1 MPTSDLNRAGHG
13 PTTDRHRIL
22 VEWNETVR
30 PAPPATWP
38 DLFAAQVR
46 RAPGAVAVVCE
57 DVELTYAQLDA
68 RANRLAH
75 ALLARGVGP
84 ERVVALCLPRSV
96 DMIVAEVAVLK
107 AGGAYLPVDQ
117 DYPAERTGF
126 MLADAR
132 PVCLVSTTALASE
145 LPATPGLPRL
155 LLDELLADEPLAD
168 AQPPTDDRAGTRQ
181 AGTDQAEIDRPG
193 GRLPDTDPTDD
204 DRGAPLTP
212 DSAAYVIYTSG
223 STGRPKGVVVS
234 HAGVAKLV
242 ATQRARLGVGP
253 QSRVLQFASPSFDV
267 AFWDLCLGLLSG
279 GRLVVVPAER
289 RVPGPALTEYAHRH
303 GVTFMILPPAL
314 LAAMPRELTL
324 PAGATLLAGTER
336 VSPELVARWAR
347 DRPMFNAYGPTEATV
362 NSTLGECDP
371 QTPPGGVVPIGRPD
385 PGTRCYV
392 LDDALQPVPVGATG
406 ELYLGGTGLA
416 RGYLGQPG
424 LTAQRFVA
432 DPYGPAGGRLYRTG
446 DLVRWLPDGRLEFLG
461 RADDQVK
468 IRGYRIEPGEI
479 ESVLAQHPAVG
490 QVAVLARPGRDGQQ
504 RLAAYVVPAL
514 DRPADR
520 DAGVESARVDDWQ
533 RLHELLYTAGR
544 TERFG
549 ENFTGWN
556 SSYDGLPIP
565 LAEMREW
572 RDRTVER
579 ILALRPRRVLELGVG
594 SGLLL
599 AKVAPEVESYWGTD
613 LSPAAI
619 EALRDEVAAVPALAG
634 RVELRAQPAD
644 VTDGLPTG
652 FFDTIVLN
660 SVLQYFPSVDY
671 LADVLRRAVALLA
684 PGGSVFV
691 GDVRNLR
698 LHRTLRGAIEA
709 GRRRPDADGRPAA
722 LAAVEQAL
730 SWEGE
735 LLLDPEFFPAL
746 AREVPAIA
754 RVDVEVKRG
763 RAHNELTRYR
773 YDVVLRTAAT
783 DPSTVDEAVERPWHD
798 EPAGLTGLADRLDSA
813 RPAVLRVTGVPNA
826 RLDAD
831 LTAYRN
837 LSGAPAPTAE
847 NGAAGAPGVDPEAV
861 YELAGRHGYR
871 VAVTWS
877 GTADD
882 GRLDLL
888 FSHPDAAPATPAY
901 RPEPVSGSL
910 DRYANRP
917 APFRDVTALLAEL
930 RTHARSW
937 LPDHMVPAAF
947 VPLHELPVLPSGK
960 LDRSALP
967 APDFAALTT
976 GARPR
981 DAREEVLCAL
991 YAEVLGLPE
1000 VGVEDDFFAL
1010 GGDSIV
1016 SIQLVIRARQAGLV
1030 ITPRQVFQRRTVA
1043 ELAPVA
1049 ESLSRAVED
1058 DPQAGVG
1065 EFPLTP
1071 IMRWLDGCGG
1081 RLDAFAQWLAVRVPA
1096 EATAERLAGVLQA
1109 AVDRHDVLR
1118 SRLVRATPGQPGRL
1132 VVPAPGTVPAADLL
1146 HRVDVAGLTDE
1157 ALRDRITAAADE
1169 AGARLAPEAGAMLQ
1183 AVWLDAGRDRTGRL
1197 VVVVHHVV
1205 VDGVSWRI
1213 LLPDLA
1219 AAWPDV
1225 AAGRT
1230 PRLEPVGTPLR
1241 RWAELAI
1248 ADADSADRTAEL
1260 PLWTE
1265 LLRGDDPP
1273 LADRPLDPV
1282 GDLDSVHRLTLRL
1295 PADRTAPLLTSIP
1308 AAFSA
1313 GVNDVL
1319 LTAFALALADWRR
1332 RRGTSV
1338 PGPALVALE
1347 GHGREEQL
1355 ADGVDLSRTLGWFTS
1370 IFPVRL
1376 DPGPIDLADALA
1388 GGEDAGRALKRIK
1401 EGLRAIPDHGLGYGL
1416 LRHLNPETAAVLAG
1430 LPQPQISFNYLGRFG
1445 VESSPDGCWTPLPGL
1460 GLLAGGFDAAMP
1472 VAPYTLEVNAFT
1484 EDRPDGPG
1492 LGVTWAWPAALLD
1505 EADVAEL
1512 ADGWFAALDAL
1523 VRHAARPGAGGPS
1536 PSDFPLLPVRQDDV
1550 DELAAT
1556 VPAVAD
1562 LLPLTPL
1569 QEGLYFHAVAAGAD
1583 RDPYRVQQVIE
1594 LRGPLDAAALR
1605 RAGQDV
1611 LDRHAPLR
1619 AAFPQLADGR
1629 PVQLVADRI
1638 TLPWREVDLTGY
1650 PEPEREAEF
1659 EALAEAE
1666 RRAPFDLARPPLLRC
1681 VLVRRDAQ
1689 RHDLLLTHHHIVTDG
1704 WSAGVT
1710 LRDLLARYAPG
1721 GEPVRLPAVTP
1732 YRRYLDWLAG
1742 RDRSAADAAWRTALS
1757 GVDGP
1762 TRLAA
1767 EAEDGFDGMFHAER
1781 TVVPL
1786 APEVAAGLAGR
1797 ARAAG
1802 LTVGSVLHAAWAVL
1816 LGRRLGRR
1824 DVVFG
1829 STVSGRPAELDG
1841 VEAMVGLFINTL
1853 PVRLRWSPAEPL
1865 VELAGRLQREQ
1876 AELLDAQHLGL
1887 PAIQRLAGVGELFDS
1902 LVVVENYP
1910 VDAAPGGR
1918 AGGLEVAGVEFR
1930 EATHYPVT
1938 LLVAPAD
1945 DLLELTIEYDP
1956 DRVDAATVRQLRT
1969 GLAEVLGTFVAEPDR
1984 PVGRI
1989 DLLPAAERGPGLAR
2003 LTGPVGPVPAET
2015 LDGLVAAQAAR
2026 TPDAVALFD
2035 GERQLCY
2042 SELDRRAGALAR
2054 RLAARGVRPGD
2065 VVAVAVPRSAEL
2077 VVAMLGVMKT
2087 GAAYVPL
2094 DVSHPRDRLSGV
2106 LADSGAR
2113 AVVATVEVLPRVP
2126 RPDGVAHLLL
2136 SPAAEPDAESATLAV
2151 PSGVAADPDRPAYL
2165 IYTSGSTGRPKGVLV
2180 GHRAVVSQLAWS
2192 QRRFGIGTED
2202 RMLQLAPA
2210 SFDTSVWEIFWPLS
2224 AGAAVVLPGEDEA
2237 GDPARLA
2244 ELVRRHRVTAVTFVP
2259 SLVEAFLLAD
2269 EVTADPGWA
2278 ATLRWVSCGGEA
2290 LSPDLARR
2298 WYART
2303 GTALDNFYGPTETA
2317 VQVTWWAN
2325 DGTADRTVPI
2335 GRPVANTRLYVLDD
2349 CLRPVPPGVPGELY
2363 VAGTQLGYGY
2373 HARFGLT
2380 AERFV
2385 ADPYGLAGERM
2396 YRTGDLV
2403 RWRTDGVLEY
2413 VGRSDAQVK
2422 IRGHRIDLG
2431 EVEAALRSAPGVARA
2446 VAAVRVDG
2454 RGRSHLVG
2462 YLVPVAGTRLDVEA
2476 VRAALRAG
2484 LPGSMV
2490 PGRFVVLDALPLT
2503 PSGKLDRAALP
2514 APAVGAE
2521 PAAAPPAPGAGPT
2534 GPVTRSVVGP
2544 VAGSVAGSVAGP
2556 VAGSVVGPVASSS
2569 IADGVEP
2576 AGGGGAAERL
2586 LREIFAEVLGLP
2598 GAGADEDFFALGGD
2612 SILSIAV
2619 SSRARRHG
2627 LALAPRDVFRH
2638 RTPRALAEAAG
2649 GDAALSPASAP
2660 TASAHAP
2667 TATAALT
2674 AGSAP
2679 TSARSLVGSP
2689 ASPVVASPSP
2699 SPSETDPDE
2708 LGDVPLLPTVHWLRD
2723 TGLPIDRFTLSTLLV
2738 VPAEL
2743 DLGSL
2748 TAVLQAVLDRHA
2760 GLRLRLRRIASVL
2773 WTLDA
2778 APAGAVPAIDLVRR
2792 VDVTG
2797 LDDTGLRTVL
2807 AVEAAAATDR
2817 LAPDEGTMLQAVWF
2831 DSGDRPGRLLLAA
2844 HHLVV
2849 DGVSWRILLEDLAAA
2864 WASVRA
2870 GEPILLAPVGT
2881 SLRRYARVLG
2891 EHAHR
2896 PERLAELPH
2905 WAETLA
2911 PGAELLPALGRP
2923 PAGPARQYVVRLE
2936 PAQTLPLLTAVPAA
2950 VGGEVTGVLLA
2961 ALRLAVSRWQD
2972 RHGRNAA
2979 ADLLVDLERHGR
2991 EELEPGLDLS
3001 RTVGWFT
3008 SVQPVRLPA
3017 GTDPADVLRT
3027 VGERIRA
3034 VPDGGLGHGLLRY
3047 LNAQAAPILAGLSS
3061 AQVLFHYYGRFPGGT
3076 GESWTPAA
3084 ESDAVTAVNAGLGL
3098 SHLLQIDAVA
3108 TETSAGP
3115 VLTATWTWPDGT
3127 LDEPDVTELAAE
3139 WLDALRTLA
3148 AAVTAEPVTDAAVDA
3163 GRDGGTVRHAPRI
3176 AAGMSL
3182 SRDEIDRIERTSPL
3196 PVAEIWPLSPLQ
3208 EGLYFHASYDTS
3220 ALDVYTAQDAFDLGY
3235 RLDLD
3240 RLRRAGAALLAR
3252 NPGMR
3257 AGFTSVG
3264 LSQPVQFVGVAPE
3277 LPVTEVDLTDLD
3289 PESQQVRVAELMAED
3304 RATRFDLTRPP
3315 LCRLLLLRLG
3325 DDRDRLV
3332 VSHHLVLW
3340 DGWSEELFVEQL
3352 FTLYERDGD
3361 DRDLPPAG
3369 SYRDHLEWLA
3379 GQDTEQ
3385 AGRAWRD
3392 ALAGLAEPTLVAPEA
3407 TLAPVVPHRVRTELP
3422 TVLGDRLRDLARRQR
3437 LTLNTVLTAAWGLV
3451 LGGHLGRTD
3460 VVFGMTVAGRHGDI
3474 PHVENIIGLFL
3485 NTVPVRVDAAPAE
3498 PVLGLLR
3505 RLRDRRIDL
3514 MPHDHLGLGAV
3525 QRATGHARLFDTLYV
3540 LQNFVDEGES
3550 ARLRDQHGIAA
3561 VDGVDATH
3569 YPLTLV
3575 VTPAERIR
3583 VALDHRPDV
3592 VPGAVARSLLDRFVA
3607 LLSRLVAEPEIAVGR
3622 LDLLTGAERAELGVE
3637 WSATRHPVG
3646 TESVADLLAEQAART
3661 PDEVALVFAGRTLT
3675 YAEFDARINRLAR
3688 LLVDRGAGPERVVAL
3703 ALPRSI
3709 EMVVAL
3715 FAVLRTGAAY
3725 LPLELDHP
3733 AERLAFVLADTA
3745 PMCLL
3750 TVAAVRGG
3758 LPETDTPTVLLD
3770 DQLVAAELA
3779 GLSGGALP
3787 DAELPAGFAR
3797 TDPHR
3802 LEYPAYLIYTS
3813 GSTGRPKGVVT
3824 PYRGLTNMQL
3834 NHREAIFDPTVAA
3847 AGGRRLRIAHTVSFA
3862 FDMSWEE
3869 LLWLVEG
3876 HEVHVCDEELRR
3888 DAQALVAYCDRH
3900 RIDVVNVTPSYA
3912 HHLIEEGLLD
3922 QDEAAGES
3930 GGRHRPVLVLL
3941 GGEAVS
3947 EAVWSRLRDTEG
3959 TAGYNLYGPTEYT
3972 INTLGGGTLDSDTP
3986 TVGRAIWNTR
3996 AYVLDAHLRL
4006 APPGAPGELYIGGIG
4021 LARGYHRRL
4030 GLTAERFVADPY
4042 GAPGER
4048 MYRTGDLVRRR
4059 PDGNLDFLGRTDD
4072 QVKIR
4077 GYRIELGEVEA
4088 ALAEHPLVA
4097 HAAVVVDSSTD
4108 PGVRRLAGYV
4118 VRGTQWTEP
4127 DDDVLTAIRAD
4138 LKRRLPDYMVPAA
4151 LVPLDRLPLTVNGK
4165 LDVAALPAPT
4175 VRTGAASRP
4184 PASTAE
4190 KTLCTLFAE
4199 LLGVPEIGV
4208 EDNFFDLGGHSLLAI
4223 RLVSRARVALGAELS
4238 IRDLFEAPTV
4248 AELAARIGG
4257 ADQDGTAGD
4266 GGGRI
4271 ALVRAE
4277 RPAEL
4282 PLSSAQQRL
4291 WMIQQLAPESA
4302 AYNFPIAVRLRG
4314 ALDVAALTSA
4324 LADLTGRHE
4333 TLRTLIGERDGR
4345 PYQRVLAVAD
4355 ARPVLGTV
4363 VAAPAE
4369 VAGIVREAVDRPF
4382 DLTTEPPLR
4391 ATLVA
4396 VDGAPGAVEEHVLVL
4411 VLHHIATDEW
4421 SDRPFLRDLG
4431 AAYAARRAGRAPDWT
4446 PLPVQYADYTLWQR
4460 RLLGEPT
4467 DPGSL
4472 AARQLDYWRQALDG
4486 VPEEL
4491 VLPTD
4496 RPRSGRP
4503 DPAGAELTVEL
4514 PAEVGAGLRR
4524 LARETGTSLF
4534 MVAHA
4539 LVAALLHRLG
4549 AGTDIPLGAPI
4560 AGRGDA
4566 ALDDLVGFF
4575 VNTLV
4580 LRTDLRG
4587 DPDFTE
4593 LLARVRRTDLAA
4605 FSAQEVP
4612 FEAVVEAVNPARS
4625 VSRNPLF
4632 QVMVVHRNRT
4642 AEWSGL
4648 AGLTVTDEPVETPAA
4663 KFDLVF
4669 DFAEAPEPA
4678 LPAETAQPALPA
4690 QPAEAA
4696 QLAQARETVQPAETG
4711 ETGETGEGSDGG
4723 GGGGGDA
4730 LSCLLKYR
4738 TDLFDRETV
4747 ALLGERLLRLARAV
4761 VADPGLPLS
4770 RVDVFVGDE
4779 RDRVLREFNATG
4791 RQVPEETL
4799 PALFA
4804 RRVAETP
4811 EAVAVVDRQRTLSY
4825 AQLDDEAAR
4834 MARLLAGHGVGP
4846 ETVVGVAVPRSAET
4860 VAVVLGALRLGA
4872 AFLPLDFGHPADRLA
4887 FMVDD
4892 SGARIVVTTPEAA
4905 GRLPELPG
4913 VSRLLVEPVR
4923 AEPVPAEVDPGPVA
4937 PAGLD
4942 HAAYVIYTSGSTG
4955 RPKGVVV
4962 SHEGIA
4968 SLVATAV
4975 DRMGVDSTSR
4985 VLQFASTG
4993 FDVFVFELAMALC
5006 AGGRLVV
5013 APDEARAPG
5022 RPLVDL
5028 LERERVSHAI
5038 LPPSL
5043 VSALPPDCQLPAG
5056 LVVLVGTETVPPDLI
5071 GRWAQRL
5078 RLFAAYGLTEA
5089 TVNSTLWRAEP
5100 DWSGPVPIGLP
5111 DPNTRAYVLD
5121 ERLRPVPPGVVGEL
5135 YVGGRGLARGY
5146 LGRPGLTAERFV
5158 ADPYAPAGA
5167 RMYRTGDRARWRAD
5181 GILDFLGRV
5190 DDQVKIRGFRIE
5202 LGEVEAVLA
5211 RHPAVRQAA
5220 VVVHRNAD
5228 LTRLAGYVVPADG
5241 PVDPAEVR
5249 AHAAELLPDYM
5260 VPAAVLVLAGPLPLT
5275 ANGKLDRRALPAP
5288 DWAALTGDE
5297 APVTPAQRTLA
5308 GLVAEVLRLPTVGIS
5323 DDFFAL
5329 GGHSMAAMRLLG
5341 RIRAALGVDLAVRDI
5356 FEAPTVAGLAD
5367 RLAGAVADRPALLR
5381 TDEATNPIAAPAQQI
5396 WWHLHGGAVERSAAG
5411 RTGWDLALAVRAAT
5425 GSGNTAGAV
5434 PGNTAATG
5442 SGNTAG
5448 AGPGNTADSGSG
5460 NAADA
5465 GPGNIADSGWGG
5477 VRTLDV
5483 PALTAALDDLVDRH
5497 EPLRTALAVG
5507 GAGEPVPVT
5516 VRPTLE
5522 VLPEDGRPVD
5532 ERIAELVGGGVDP
5545 TREPPLRARLL
5556 TGPDG
5561 DRVLLL
5567 TVHYLGVDEWSVVPL
5582 ARDLDVAYAARL
5594 AGRAPD
5600 WSPLPVGY
5608 PDYARWA
5615 VTLLGDPAD
5624 PDSRYARQLD
5634 WWRGALSG
5642 VPDRLALPTDRARP
5656 AGLTGRGGRVEFVLD
5671 PDSHR
5676 AVDELARQ
5684 TGTSMFMVFQAA
5696 LAVLLHRV
5704 GAGPDVPIGTLV
5716 AGRTEAALADL
5727 VGCFVN
5733 PLVLRTDTGGDPTFT
5748 ELLGRIREA
5757 DLSAFD
5763 RQDVPFDT
5771 VRRVLP
5777 GDRALPQVMLVHHE
5791 EARLAGPD
5799 GSAALRVEPVPTG
5812 TTRAELTVSFYEPLG
5827 DGPVHG
5833 ELEYAV
5839 ELFEPATARRLTD
5852 DLLGLLASAVAH
5864 PGLRLSALGPDRA
5877 DPAPSLPTQSDG
5889 TSADHPERTS
5899 S

>member
-1 MPTSDLNRAGHG
+1 MPTSDLNRAEAG
-13 PTTDRHRIL
+13 PTTEGGPTTQGGPTTVERHRIL

-38 DLFAAQVR
+38 ELFAEQVR

-57 DVELTYAQLDA
+57 DVELTYAELDA
-68 RANRLAH
+68 RADRLAY
-75 ALLARGVGP
+75 ALRARGVGP

-117 DYPAERTGF
+117 DYPAERIGF

-132 PVCLVSTTALASE
+132 PVCLVSTAALAGE
-145 LPATPGLPRL
+145 LPETPGLPRL
-155 LLDELLADEPLAD
+155 LLDEL
-168 AQPPTDDRAGTRQ
+168 TD
-181 AGTDQAEIDRPG
+181 TDQVEPAPG
-193 GRLPDTDPTDD
+193 GVPSLSPEN
-204 DRGAPLTP
+204 
-212 DSAAYVIYTSG
+212 AAYVIYTSG

-253 QSRVLQFASPSFDV
+253 HSRVLQFASPSFDV

-336 VSPELVARWAR
+336 VSPELVARWAQG
-347 DRPMFNAYGPTEATV
+347 RPMFNAYGPTEATV

-392 LDDALQPVPVGATG
+392 LDAALQPVPVGATG

-520 DAGVESARVDDWQ
+520 DAEVESARVGDWQ

-565 LAEMREW
+565 LTEMRQW

-579 ILALRPRRVLELGVG
+579 ILALRPRRVLEIGVG

-599 AKVAPEVESYWGTD
+599 AKVASEVESYWGTD

-619 EALRDEVAAVPALAG
+619 EALRDQVAAVPALAD

-644 VTDGLPTG
+644 VTEGLPAG
-652 FFDTIVLN
+652 YFDTVVLN
-660 SVLQYFPSVDY
+660 SVVQYFPSVDY
-671 LADVLRRAVALLA
+671 LADVLRRAIGLLA
-684 PGGSVFV
+684 PGGTVFV

-709 GRRRPDADGRPAA
+709 GRRRPDPDGRQAA
-722 LAAVEQAL
+722 LAAVEQGL
-730 SWEGE
+730 RWEGE
-735 LLLDPEFFPAL
+735 LLLDPDLFPAL
-746 AREVPAIA
+746 TREVPAITA
-754 RVDVEVKRG
+754 VDLWVKRG
-763 RAHNELTRYR
+763 HAHNELTRYR
-773 YDVVLRTAAT
+773 YDVVLRTAT
-783 DPSTVDEAVERPWHD
+783 SPTPSTSDETIELSWAT
-798 EPAGLTGLADRLDSA
+798 EPAGLAGLADRLDSA

-826 RLDAD
+826 RLAAD
-831 LTAYRN
+831 LAAYRD
-837 LSGAPAPTAE
+837 LSGDTGPTGDTGPA
-847 NGAAGAPGVDPEAV
+847 VDPEAV
-861 YELAGRHGYR
+861 YELAERHGYR
-871 VAVTWS
+871 VEVTWS
-877 GTADD
+877 GTAGD

-888 FSHPDAAPATPAY
+888 FSRPDAVPAEPAY
-901 RPEPVSGSL
+901 RPALLEPAPPH
-910 DRYANRP
+910 RYANRP

-930 RTHARSW
+930 RGYARSW

-947 VPLHELPVLPSGK
+947 VPLHRLPVLPSGK
-960 LDRSALP
+960 LDRAALP
-967 APDFAALTT
+967 APDFAARST

-1030 ITPRQVFQRRTVA
+1030 VTPRQVFQRRTVA

-1049 ESLSRAVED
+1049 ESLSRAVSD
-1058 DPQAGVG
+1058 DPLAGVG

-1071 IMRWLDGCGG
+1071 IMRWLDECGG
-1081 RLDAFAQWLAVRVPA
+1081 PIDAFAQWLAVRVPA
-1096 EATAERLAGVLQA
+1096 EATVERLAAALQA
-1109 AVDRHDVLR
+1109 ALDRHDVLR

-1132 VVPAPGTVPAADLL
+1132 VVPAPGTVPAADRLY
-1146 HRVDVAGLTDE
+1146 RVDVAGLTDE
-1157 ALRDRITAAADE
+1157 ALRDRIVRAADS
-1169 AGARLAPEAGAMLQ
+1169 AGARLAPEAGVMLQ
-1183 AVWLDAGRDRTGRL
+1183 AVWLDAGPDRAGRL
-1197 VVVVHHVV
+1197 VVVVHHAV

-1219 AAWPDV
+1219 AAWTDV
-1225 AAGRT
+1225 LAGRP

-1241 RWAELAI
+1241 RWAELAH
-1248 ADADSADRTAEL
+1248 ADAESAERTAEL

-1265 LLRGDDPP
+1265 LLRGDDPA

-1282 GDLDSVHRLTLRL
+1282 GDLDTVRRLTLRL
-1295 PADRTAPLLTSIP
+1295 PAEQTAPLLTSIP

-1319 LTAFALALADWRR
+1319 LTALALALADWRR
-1332 RRGTSV
+1332 RRGTGV

-1376 DPGPIDLADALA
+1376 DPGPIDLDEALA

-1445 VESSPDGCWTPLPGL
+1445 VESSADGCWTALPGL
-1460 GLLAGGFDAAMP
+1460 GLLAGGFDAGMP

-1492 LGVTWAWPAALLD
+1492 LGVTWAWPATLLG

-1512 ADGWFAALDAL
+1512 AQGWFAALDAL

-1536 PSDFPLLPVRQDDV
+1536 PSDFPLLPLRQEDV
-1550 DELAAT
+1550 DALAGT

-1562 LLPLTPL
+1562 VLPLTPL
-1569 QEGLYFHAVAAGAD
+1569 QEGFYFHAVAAGAD

-1619 AAFPQLADGR
+1619 AAFPQLADWR
-1629 PVQLVADRI
+1629 PVQLVADGI
-1638 TLPWREVDLTGY
+1638 ALPWREVDLTGY
-1650 PEPEREAEF
+1650 PEPERAAEF

-1666 RRAPFDLARPPLLRC
+1666 RAAPFDLTRPPLLRC
-1681 VLVRRDAQ
+1681 VLVRWAEQ
-1689 RHDLLLTHHHIVTDG
+1689 RHSLLLTHHHIVTDG

-1710 LRDLLARYAPG
+1710 LRDLLARYAPD
-1721 GEPVRLPAVTP
+1721 GEPDRLPPVTP
-1732 YRRYLDWLAG
+1732 YRRYLEWLAG
-1742 RDRSAADAAWRTALS
+1742 RDRAAAGDAWRAALA
-1757 GVDGP
+1757 GLDGP

-1767 EAEDGFDGMFHAER
+1767 EAEEGFDGMFHAER
-1781 TVVPL
+1781 ARVVLP
-1786 APEVAAGLAGR
+1786 AEVAAGLAGR
-1797 ARAAG
+1797 VRAAG
-1802 LTVGSVLHAAWAVL
+1802 LTVGSVLHAAWAVV

-1853 PVRLRWSPAEPL
+1853 PVRLRWTPAEPL

-1902 LVVVENYP
+1902 LVVLENYP
-1910 VDAAPGGR
+1910 VDPIPAGP
-1918 AGGLEVAGVEFR
+1918 AGGLALAGVEFR

-1938 LLVAPAD
+1938 LLVSPAGESL
-1945 DLLELTIEYDP
+1945 DLTVEYDP
-1956 DRVDAATVRQLRT
+1956 DRIDAATVRQLRS
-1969 GLAEVLGTFVAEPDR
+1969 GLAEVLGAFVAEPDR

-1989 DLLPAAERGPGLAR
+1989 DLLPAAERGSVLAR
-2003 LTGPVGPVPAET
+2003 FTGPVAPVPPET
-2015 LDGLVAAQAAR
+2015 LPGLVAAQAAR
-2026 TPDAVALFD
+2026 TPDAVALID
-2035 GERQLCY
+2035 GERQLGY
-2042 SELDRRAGALAR
+2042 AELDRRAAGLAR

-2077 VVAMLGVMKT
+2077 VVALLGVLKA
-2087 GAAYVPL
+2087 GAAYLPL
-2094 DVSHPRDRLSGV
+2094 DVTHPRERLSVV

-2113 AVVATVEVLPRVP
+2113 AVVSTVDVLARLPRP
-2126 RPDGVAHLLL
+2126 AGVAHLLV
-2136 SPAAEPDAESATLAV
+2136 SATAEPEELA
-2151 PSGVAADPDRPAYL
+2151 GAAGEGTGTPAGDPDSPAYL

-2180 GHRAVVSQLAWS
+2180 GHRAIVSQLAWS
-2192 QRRFGIGTED
+2192 QRRFGLGADD

-2237 GDPARLA
+2237 GDPSRLA
-2244 ELVRRHRVTAVTFVP
+2244 GLVRRHRVTAVTFVP

-2269 EVTADPGWA
+2269 ELTADPGWA
-2278 ATLRWVSCGGEA
+2278 ASLRWVSCGGEA
-2290 LSPDLARR
+2290 LSPELARR
-2298 WYART
+2298 WHAQT

-2325 DGTADRTVPI
+2325 DGGAERSVPI

-2380 AERFV
+2380 AQRFV
-2385 ADPYGLAGERM
+2385 ADPYGPAGQRM

-2413 VGRSDAQVK
+2413 VGRGDDQVK

-2431 EVEAALRSAPGVARA
+2431 EVEAVLRTGPGVAQA
-2446 VAAVRVDG
+2446 VAAARVDG
-2454 RGRSHLVG
+2454 RGRTGLVG
-2462 YLVPVAGTRLDVEA
+2462 YLVPVAGLRLDVEA
-2476 VRAALRAG
+2476 VRAAARAR
-2484 LPGSMV
+2484 LPESMV

-2503 PSGKLDRAALP
+2503 ASGKLDRAALP
-2514 APAVGAE
+2514 APPGTGTTPAVAE
-2521 PAAAPPAPGAGPT
+2521 PAAGAEPGAGARSGVGTEPTAGAESAGRDT
-2534 GPVTRSVVGP
+2534 GPHGP
-2544 VAGSVAGSVAGP
+2544 SA
-2556 VAGSVVGPVASSS
+2556 
-2569 IADGVEP
+2569 P
-2576 AGGGGAAERL
+2576 AGTSTPATPSDVDTPVHSGGGSAERL
-2586 LREIFAEVLGLP
+2586 LREVFAEVLGLP
-2598 GAGADEDFFALGGD
+2598 EVGADADFFALGGD

-2638 RTPRALAEAAG
+2638 RTPRALARAGG
-2649 GDAALSPASAP
+2649 GDAALSPSDPPIAAGAAS
-2660 TASAHAP
+2660 
-2667 TATAALT
+2667 TAAAST
-2674 AGSAP
+2674 TAAPAAGSP
-2679 TSARSLVGSP
+2679 SAST
-2689 ASPVVASPSP
+2689 ASPVGGRADGVAGA
-2699 SPSETDPDE
+2699 DPDE
-2708 LGDVPLLPTVHWLRD
+2708 LGEVSLLPIVHWLRE

-2748 TAVLQAVLDRHA
+2748 VAVLQAVLDRHA

-2773 WTLDA
+2773 WSLQTT
-2778 APAGAVPAIDLVRR
+2778 PAGTVPAADLVRR

-2797 LDDTGLRTVL
+2797 LDDAGLRDVL
-2807 AVEAAAATDR
+2807 TAESAAATDR
-2817 LAPDEGTMLQAVWF
+2817 LDPDEGRMLQAVWF

-2849 DGVSWRILLEDLAAA
+2849 DGVSWRILLADLAAA
-2864 WASVRA
+2864 WASVRV
-2870 GEPILLAPVGT
+2870 GQPPILAPVGT

-2896 PERLAELPH
+2896 PERLAELAH
-2905 WAETLA
+2905 WVETLA
-2911 PGAELLPALGRP
+2911 PGAELLPAQTRP
-2923 PAGPARQYVVRLE
+2923 VAGPARQHVVRLD
-2936 PAQTLPLLTAVPAA
+2936 PAETLPLLTAVPAA
-2950 VGGEVTGVLLA
+2950 VGAEVTGVLLA
-2961 ALRLAVSRWQD
+2961 ALRLAVTRWQH
-2972 RHGRNAA
+2972 RHGHDGG

-2991 EELEPGLDLS
+2991 EEVEPDLDLS

-3017 GTDPADVLRT
+3017 GTDPIELLGT

-3034 VPDGGLGHGLLRY
+3034 VPDGGLGYGLLRH

-3076 GESWTPAA
+3076 ELDWTPAA
-3084 ESDAVTAVNAGLGL
+3084 ESDAITTVNGGLGL
-3098 SHLLQIDAVA
+3098 THLVQVDAVA
-3108 TETSAGP
+3108 TETPAGP
-3115 VLTATWTWPDGT
+3115 VLTATWTWPDGV
-3127 LDEPDVTELAAE
+3127 LDEPDVTGLAAE
-3139 WLDALRTLA
+3139 WLDALRQLSTA
-3148 AAVTAEPVTDAAVDA
+3148 AIQPAGTADP
-3163 GRDGGTVRHAPRI
+3163 DGAEARPTPAI
-3176 AAGMSL
+3176 AAGLSL
-3182 SRDEIDRIERTSPL
+3182 SRDDIDRIERISPV

-3252 NPGMR
+3252 NPSMR
-3257 AGFTSVG
+3257 AGFASEG
-3264 LSQPVQFVGVAPE
+3264 LPQPVQFVGVAPE
-3277 LPVTEVDLTDLD
+3277 LPVTEVDLTGLD
-3289 PESQQVRVAELMAED
+3289 PEAQRARMAELMAED
-3304 RATRFDLTRPP
+3304 RRTRFDLTRPP

-3379 GQDTEQ
+3379 TQDTEL

-3392 ALAGLAEPTLVAPEA
+3392 TLAGLAEPTLVAPEA
-3407 TLAPVVPHRVRTELP
+3407 SLAPVVPHRVRAELP
-3422 TVLGDRLRDLARRQR
+3422 AALGDRLRGLARRHG

-3460 VVFGMTVAGRHGDI
+3460 VVFGMTVAGRHADV
-3474 PHVENIIGLFL
+3474 PDVENIIGLFL
-3485 NTVPVRVDAAPAE
+3485 NTVPVRVTAGPGE

-3505 RLRDRRIDL
+3505 RLGEQRIEL

-3525 QRATGHARLFDTLYV
+3525 QRASGHARLFDTLYV

-3550 ARLRDQHGIAA
+3550 ARLRDRHGIAA
-3561 VDGVDATH
+3561 LDGVDATH

-3575 VTPAERIR
+3575 VTPAQRLR

-3592 VPGAVARSLLDRFVA
+3592 VPGQVARTLLDRFVA
-3607 LLSRLVAEPEIAVGR
+3607 LLARLVAEPEIPVGR
-3622 LDLLTGAERAELGVE
+3622 LDLLTGAERAELAAE
-3637 WSATRHPVG
+3637 WTATRHPIG

-3688 LLVDRGAGPERVVAL
+3688 LLVARGAGPEQAVAL

-3750 TVAAVRGG
+3750 TVTPVRAG
-3758 LPETDTPTVLLD
+3758 LPATDTPTVPLD
-3770 DQLVAAELA
+3770 DPAVLAELA
-3779 GLSGGALP
+3779 GLSGAALT

-3802 LEYPAYLIYTS
+3802 LEHPAYLIYTS

-3922 QDEAAGES
+3922 RSEPTEVGS
-3930 GGRHRPVLVLL
+3930 GRHRPVLVLL

-3947 EAVWSRLRDTEG
+3947 EAVWNRLRDTEG

-3972 INTLGGGTLDSDTP
+3972 INTLGGGTGDSATP

-3996 AYVLDAHLRL
+3996 AYVLDAYLRL
-4006 APPGAPGELYIGGIG
+4006 VPPGAPGELYIGGIG

-4077 GYRIELGEVEA
+4077 GYRIELGEVES

-4097 HAAVVVDSSTD
+4097 HAAVVVDTTTD
-4108 PGVRRLAGYV
+4108 PAVRRLAGYL
-4118 VRGTQWTEP
+4118 VRAAQWTEP
-4127 DDDVLTAIRAD
+4127 DDDAVLAALRAD

-4175 VRTGAASRP
+4175 VRAGTASRP
-4184 PASTAE
+4184 PATAAE
-4190 KTLCTLFAE
+4190 EALCALFAE

-4223 RLVSRARVALGAELS
+4223 RLVSRARVVLGAELA

-4248 AELAARIGG
+4248 AELAARIGATGPEG
-4257 ADQDGTAGD
+4257 AAGD
-4266 GGGRI
+4266 GAAPI

-4277 RPAEL
+4277 RPAVL
-4282 PLSSAQQRL
+4282 PLSFAQQRL
-4291 WMIQQLAPESA
+4291 WMIQQLTPETA
-4302 AYNFPIAVRLRG
+4302 AYHFPIAVRLRG
-4314 ALDVAALTSA
+4314 RLDVVALGTA
-4324 LADLTGRHE
+4324 LADLAGRHE
-4333 TLRTLIGERDGR
+4333 TLRTLFGERDGR
-4345 PYQRVLAVAD
+4345 PYQRVLPAAD
-4355 ARPVLGTV
+4355 ARPVLES
-4363 VAAPAE
+4363 VAAAPDE
-4369 VAGIVREAVDRPF
+4369 VAGIVRDAVRRPF
-4382 DLTTEPPLR
+4382 DLTTELPLR

-4396 VDGAPGAVEEHVLVL
+4396 VDPAPEGTEEHVLVL
-4411 VLHHIATDEW
+4411 VLHHVATDEW

-4431 AAYAARRAGRAPDWT
+4431 TAYAARRAGRAPDWA

-4460 RLLGEPT
+4460 RLLG
-4467 DPGSL
+4467 DPADPASL
-4472 AARQLDYWRQALDG
+4472 AARQLDYWRTTLSGA
-4486 VPEEL
+4486 PEEL

-4496 RPRSGRP
+4496 RARSGRP
-4503 DPAGAELTVEL
+4503 DPAGAELSVVL

-4524 LARETGTSLF
+4524 LASRTGTSLF

-4580 LRTDLRG
+4580 LRTDLSG
-4587 DPDFTE
+4587 DPTFTE
-4593 LLARVRRTDLAA
+4593 LLSRIRQTDLAA

-4612 FEAVVEAVNPARS
+4612 FEAVVEALNPARS

-4642 AEWSGL
+4642 AAWSGL
-4648 AGLTVTDEPVETPAA
+4648 AGLTVADEPVDTPTA

-4669 DFAEAPEPA
+4669 DFAESVE
-4678 LPAETAQPALPA
+4678 QPA
-4690 QPAEAA
+4690 
-4696 QLAQARETVQPAETG
+4696 G
-4711 ETGETGEGSDGG
+4711 DGSVDQSGG
-4723 GGGGGDA
+4723 SGDDA
-4730 LSCLLKYR
+4730 LSCLLTYR

-4761 VADPGLPLS
+4761 VADPATPLG
-4770 RVDVFVGDE
+4770 RIDVFVGDE

-4791 RQVPEETL
+4791 RTVPEETL
-4799 PALFA
+4799 PAMFA
-4804 RRVAETP
+4804 RRVAQTP
-4811 EAVAVVDRQRTLSY
+4811 EAVAVVDRERTVSY
-4825 AQLDDEAAR
+4825 AQLDAEAAR
-4834 MARLLAGHGVGP
+4834 MARLLAGYGVGP
-4846 ETVVGVAVPRSAET
+4846 ETVVGVAVPRSLET

-4872 AFLPLDFGHPADRLA
+4872 AFLPLDLGHPADRLVY
-4887 FMVDD
+4887 MVED
-4892 SGARIVVTTPEAA
+4892 SGARTVVTTPEAA
-4905 GRLPELPG
+4905 ERLPELPG
-4913 VSRLLVEPVR
+4913 VDRLLVAPVHP
-4923 AEPVPAEVDPGPVA
+4923 EPVPATPADPAGTGPAV

-4962 SHEGIA
+4962 PHEGIG
-4968 SLVATAV
+4968 SLVATAA
-4975 DRMGVDSTSR
+4975 DRMGVDGSSR

-5006 AGGRLVV
+5006 AGGRLVI

-5071 GRWAQRL
+5071 GRWARRL

-5100 DWSGPVPIGLP
+5100 DWSGAVPIGLP

-5121 ERLRPVPPGVVGEL
+5121 ERLRPVPPGVAGEL

-5158 ADPYAPAGA
+5158 ADPYGPAGA

-5211 RHPAVRQAA
+5211 RHPGVRQAA

-5228 LTRLAGYVVPADG
+5228 LTRLAGYVVPAGG
-5241 PVDPAEVR
+5241 PLDPAEVR
-5249 AHAAELLPDYM
+5249 AHAADLLPDYM
-5260 VPAAVLVLAGPLPLT
+5260 VPSAVLVLDGPLPLT
-5275 ANGKLDRRALPAP
+5275 ANGKLDRRALPVP

-5297 APVTPAQRTLA
+5297 APVTPAQQALA
-5308 GLVAEVLRLPTVGIS
+5308 GLVAEVLRLPKVGIS
-5323 DDFFAL
+5323 DNFFAL

-5367 RLAGAVADRPALLR
+5367 RLAGAVAGRPALR
-5381 TDEATNPIAAPAQQI
+5381 PAQDAAEPVAAPVQQI
-5396 WWHLHGGAVERSAAG
+5396 WWDLHRATAERNPSG
-5411 RTGWDLALAVRAAT
+5411 RTGWDLALVVRA
-5425 GSGNTAGAV
+5425 G
-5434 PGNTAATG
+5434 
-5442 SGNTAG
+5442 
-5448 AGPGNTADSGSG
+5448 GPGVAPDG
-5460 NAADA
+5460 
-5465 GPGNIADSGWGG
+5465 GPGDGTGLDDGTGG
-5477 VRTLDV
+5477 GPGDGPGGAPTLDV
-5483 PALTAALDDLVDRH
+5483 PVLAAALADLVERH
-5497 EPLRTALAVG
+5497 EPLRTALAADA
-5507 GAGEPVPVT
+5507 AGEPVPVP
-5516 VRPTLE
+5516 VGDRALLE
-5522 VLPEDGRPVD
+5522 VLPESGVPLD
-5532 ERIAELVGGGVDP
+5532 ERITELVEAGVDP

-5556 TGPDG
+5556 TGPG
-5561 DRVLLL
+5561 GARVLLL
-5567 TVHYLGVDEWSVVPL
+5567 TMHYLGVDEWSVVPL
-5582 ARDLDVAYAARL
+5582 ARDLGTAYAARV
-5594 AGRAPD
+5594 AGRVPE

-5615 VTLLGDPAD
+5615 RTLLGDPAD
-5624 PDSRYARQLD
+5624 PGSRHTRQLT
-5634 WWRGALSG
+5634 WWREALSG
-5642 VPDRLALPTDRARP
+5642 VPDRLALPTDRPRP
-5656 AGLTGRGGRVEFVLD
+5656 AALSGRGGRVEFVLD
-5671 PDSHR
+5671 PASHR

-5696 LAVLLHRV
+5696 LAALLHRI

-5763 RQDVPFDT
+5763 RQDVPFDA
-5771 VRRVLP
+5771 VRRLLP
-5777 GDRALPQVMLVHHE
+5777 AGATLPPVMLVHHE
-5791 EARLAGPD
+5791 EAGLDGPD
-5799 GSAALRVEPVPTG
+5799 GAAALRFVPVPTG
-5812 TTRAELTVSFYEPLG
+5812 TTRTELTVSFYEPVG

-5839 ELFEPATARRLTD
+5839 ELFDPPTARRLTD
-5852 DLLGLLASAVAH
+5852 ELLGLLASALAR
-5864 PGLRLSALGPDRA
+5864 PGLRLSALAPDTA
-5877 DPAPSLPTQSDG
+5877 GQAPPLPTQSDG
-5889 TSADHPERTS
+5889 ASADHPERTDA
-5899 S
+5899 